1 MKIMPIFKKNIKNY
15 KIKKL
20 DISEYD
26 KCGNIYDMAKF
37 LYTEKFRKELENGN
51 RITYVYEV
59 KGKFYGEIS
68 IVFDM
73 KDPDYTIP
81 NERIY
86 VSRLIVKK
94 EYRGMG
100 IGSILVDYVIDLCKS
115 MGYNELSIGVNKDNE
130 RALNLY
136 RKKGFTKVVFDGA
149 DEDGEYLKLI
159 KVLE

>member
-1 MKIMPIFKKNIKNY
+1 MPIFKNNIKNY
-15 KIKKL
+15 TIKKL
-20 DISEYD
+20 DLSEYH

-37 LYTEKFRKELENGN
+37 PCTEKFRKEIENGN
-51 RITYVYEV
+51 RVTYVYQV
-59 KGKFYGEIS
+59 KSKFYGEIS

-73 KDPDYTIP
+73 KDFDYTIP

-86 VSRLIVKK
+86 ISRLIVKK

-100 IGSILVDYVIDLCKS
+100 IGSALVDYIIDLCKS

-130 RALNLY
+130 EALNLY

-149 DEDGEYLKLI
+149 DEDGEYYKLV
-159 KVLE
+159 KEL